1 MAKNSSRNLDGLRR
15 RFAENLV
22 LARNRAGLSQVAV
35 AERSGLHV
43 TQIGLLERRLRL
55 PRLDTIAKLA
65 GALGIAPCDLLD
77 GMSWRPPS
85 RTGGPGRYARQDA
98 AAGGPKD
105 G

>member
-1 MAKNSSRNLDGLRR
+1 MAARNSRNLDGLRR

-22 LARNRAGLSQVAV
+22 LARNRAELSQTMV

-43 TQIGLLERRLRL
+43 TQISLLERSLRL

-65 GALGIAPCDLLD
+65 GALGITPCELME

-85 RTGGPGRYARQDA
+85 RRQPGRYAQQGSEGS
-98 AAGGPKD
+98 GG